1 MEQLSLQSKIHT
13 IRNVQVM
20 LDYDLAALYEVST
33 KQLNLAVKR
42 NSERFPDDFMF
53 QLTLQEWN
61 ALRFQ
66 FETSNTR
73 GGRRYAP
80 YAFTEQGL
88 AMLSGI
94 LNSPVAIQVNIAIMR
109 TFVATR
115 QSIMPLGSNSNMKQI
130 ENKIMVLEAVSEETL
145 AALNDLSEDTRKE
158 FDDIYIALSEMAD
171 KQKQIT
177 KPRRKIGYIQDTE
190 EEKL

>member
-53 QLTLQEWN
+53 QLTLEEWN

-66 FETSNTR
+66 IETSNTR

-94 LNSPVAIQVNIAIMR
+94 LNSPVAIQVNIAIIR
-109 TFVATR
+109 TFVAIR

>member
-53 QLTLQEWN
+53 QLTLEEWN

-73 GGRRYAP
+73 GGRRFAP

-109 TFVATR
+109 TFVAIR

>member
-53 QLTLQEWN
+53 QLTLEEWN

-94 LNSPVAIQVNIAIMR
+94 LNSPIAIQVNIVIMR
-109 TFVATR
+109 TFVAIR

>member
-1 MEQLSLQSKIHT
+1 
-13 IRNVQVM
+13 
-20 LDYDLAALYEVST
+20 
-33 KQLNLAVKR
+33 
-42 NSERFPDDFMF
+42 
-53 QLTLQEWN
+53 
-61 ALRFQ
+61 
-66 FETSNTR
+66 
-73 GGRRYAP
+73 
-80 YAFTEQGL
+80 
-88 AMLSGI
+88 MLSGI

-109 TFVATR
+109 TFVAIR

-171 KQKQIT
+171 KQKQLT

>member
-53 QLTLQEWN
+53 QLTLEEWN
-61 ALRFQ
+61 ALSFQ

-109 TFVATR
+109 TFVAIR

>member
-53 QLTLQEWN
+53 QLTLEEWN

-109 TFVATR
+109 TFVAIR

-171 KQKQIT
+171 NQKQLT

>member
-1 MEQLSLQSKIHT
+1 MEQLSLQNKIHT

-53 QLTLQEWN
+53 QLTLEEWN

-109 TFVATR
+109 TFVAIR
-115 QSIMPLGSNSNMKQI
+115 QSIMPLGLNSDMKQI
-130 ENKIMVLEAVSEETL
+130 ENKISVLEAVSEETL

-158 FDDIYIALSEMAD
+158 LDDIYIALSEIANN
-171 KQKQIT
+171 QKQIT